1 MIYRMKDKKISL
13 DSFSKSM
20 LYDMHNM
27 HYSTEEVPHFS
38 MISTSLELCQYK
50 SMSFPSCFKNLTS
63 ISIDVD
69 FDKITS

>member
-50 SMSFPSCFKNLTS
+50 SMTFQEPYKHF
-63 ISIDVD
+63 
-69 FDKITS
+69 F